1 VVPTYLD
8 TLLVQILGYELG
20 DGLSRGGRYLRW
32 FDNYTIPSR
41 QCSCKKNYKK
51 IEVRTCKPYYRFFKQ
66 FMLSLKA
73 KGRRQIK
80 ALLVPVLA
88 SITTPLWI

>member
-1 VVPTYLD
+1 MASAVAGD
-8 TLLVQILGYELG
+8 TS
-20 DGLSRGGRYLRW
+20 DGLIITQFPADSA
-32 FDNYTIPSR
+32 PV
-41 QCSCKKNYKK
+41 KKIIKK